1 MEISSAYIPQDIFA
15 PERAGNGSSP
25 RVLIAP
31 QRYIQGDGV
40 LDGIGRYL
48 SLLNAKRV
56 AVLISER
63 GRQHEGIRLFD
74 SLRAADME
82 PLVRIFNGEC
92 SIEEIEVHARELADP
107 AVDCV
112 LAVGGGKCADTG
124 KAVAFRLGTPVA
136 IVPTLASNDAP
147 CSALSVLYSPEGVTI
162 GAEFYPQNPAL
173 VVVDTGIVAA
183 APERYLV
190 AGVGDGMATW
200 YEARVCLLNDA
211 AVTTV
216 GARPTL
222 ASFAIGEAC
231 AKTIFD
237 EGSAAAA
244 AVAASAVNEALEKV
258 VEANTLLS
266 GLGFESGGLAT
277 AHGVAQ
283 SYTGIPSVHANY
295 LHGEMVAMGTLT
307 QLAMESRTD
316 EAVRVAE
323 FFASVGLPV
332 HLGQMSLNTS
342 DTSALNTIVE
352 GALAFPF
359 IENMPLAVDA
369 EAVRSAILNAH
380 DLGLSAAAK
389 VGDAA
394 YRRLHR
400 D

>member
-107 AVDCV
+107 PVDCV

-190 AGVGDGMATW
+190 AGMGDGMATW